1 MKSLI
6 VYLSNTQC
14 YIISAGITTFFTG
27 VLQFIR
33 ENTPKEIFGLS
44 LSIWI
49 ILLAI
54 NLWDT
59 KTGIK
64 ANKVE
69 RKKEG
74 EKFVFE
80 SGKGWRVPE
89 KIGLFTLIIGFA
101 YLFEKECIRYDLPT
115 IVSISLM
122 WGKLFFSFYI
132 GLLEFQSIGE
142 NHETI
147 YGKKAKAFHLL
158 DKIIN
163 SVDDEIVYKIKS
175 LFKSQNQN
183 NG

>member
-1 MKSLI
+1 MKSLPE
-6 VYLSNTQC
+6 YLSNTQC
-14 YIISAGITTFFTG
+14 YIISAGFTTFVTG
-27 VLQFIR
+27 ALQFIR
-33 ENTPKEIFGLS
+33 DNTPKEVFGLS

-59 KTGIK
+59 KTGIR
-64 ANKVE
+64 ANKIE
-69 RKKEG
+69 RKREG
-74 EKFVFE
+74 EKFVF
-80 SGKGWRVPE
+80 SSRKGWRIPE

-101 YLFEKECIRYDLPT
+101 YLFEKECIRYDLPA

-122 WGKLFFSFYI
+122 WGKLFFTFYI

-163 SVDDEIVYKIKS
+163 SVDDEIVFKIKS
-175 LFKSQNQN
+175 FFKSDQN
-183 NG
+183 G

>member
-1 MKSLI
+1 MKSFIDYMSNSPNYI
-6 VYLSNTQC
+6 V
-14 YIISAGITTFFTG
+14 SAGVSTFFTG
-27 VLQFIR
+27 VYQFLI

-44 LSIWI
+44 ISIWI
-49 ILLAI
+49 ILLLI

-59 KTGIK
+59 KTGIR
-64 ANKVE
+64 ANKIE
-69 RKKEG
+69 RKREG

-101 YLFEKECIRYDLPT
+101 YLFEKECIRYDLPA

-163 SVDDEIVYKIKS
+163 SVDDEIVFKIKS
-175 LFKSQNQN
+175 FFKSDQN
-183 NG
+183 G